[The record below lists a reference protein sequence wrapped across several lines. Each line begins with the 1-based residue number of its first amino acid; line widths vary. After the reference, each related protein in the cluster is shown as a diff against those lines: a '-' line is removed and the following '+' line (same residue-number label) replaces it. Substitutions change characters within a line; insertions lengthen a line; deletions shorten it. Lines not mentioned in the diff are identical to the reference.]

1 MFLPTLLPLCM
12 ALAAQ
17 APSKAPEPPTEVVKA
32 PEAPA
37 PAQDAKAPASPA
49 VPAPKAV
56 PPPRA
61 AVPEPPK
68 AGAQGLGFASF
79 RLPFTWNAEIPV
91 QGAEVDGLRID
102 SIYFNKR
109 ETTVWPLKGA
119 DFGTRAKVKVTNTS
133 GRSRVPG
140 FAVAVFDAEDRLVG
154 VATGGTKIGTVSAGS
169 TETFDLNF
177 RYVLERL
184 PKGATFFLSVEL
196 GD

>member
-1 MFLPTLLPLCM
+1 
-12 ALAAQ
+12 
-17 APSKAPEPPTEVVKA
+17 
-32 PEAPA
+32 
-37 PAQDAKAPASPA
+37 
-49 VPAPKAV
+49 
-56 PPPRA
+56 
-61 AVPEPPK
+61 
-68 AGAQGLGFASF
+68 
-79 RLPFTWNAEIPV
+79 
-91 QGAEVDGLRID
+91 VDGLRVD

-133 GRSRVPG
+133 GRSRIPG

-154 VATGGTKIGTVSAGS
+154 VATGGTKIGSVGAGT

-184 PKGATFFLSVEL
+184 PKGATFFLSIEL